1 MTRYSLAAGTLWF
14 REIVRFVRQRNRI
27 VGALGTPLLFWLII
41 GSGLGRSFQA
51 SGSGTGGYLEYFF
64 PGTLALIVLFTAIF
78 STISIIE
85 DRQVGFLQSV
95 LVAPVPRSAVTLGKI
110 MGATTL
116 AVIQAVIF
124 LALAPAIGI
133 SLDVRKFFALTGV
146 LTLMGFSLSGIGYLI
161 AWRMESTQ
169 GFHAVMNLLL
179 IPLWLLSGALF
190 PLSGAPVWIRGII
203 RANPLTY
210 GIAALRHILYSGIHV
225 ESGLPSLATC
235 IAVTSFFCI
244 VSFVTTTFVAQ
255 KR

>member
-1 MTRYSLAAGTLWF
+1 VRNYFLAAETLWL

-51 SGSGTGGYLEYFF
+51 GGSGGGYLEYFF

-116 AVIQAVIF
+116 AVLQALMF
-124 LALAPAIGI
+124 LALAPIAGI
-133 SLDVRKFFALTGV
+133 SLDLQKFFGLAGV
-146 LTLMGFSLSGIGYLI
+146 LTMMGFSLSALGYLI

-169 GFHAVMNLLL
+169 GFHAIMNLLL

-190 PLSGAPVWIRGII
+190 PPSGAPGWIRGII

-210 GIAALRHILYSGIHV
+210 GIAAVRQILFWGNRM
-225 ESGLPSLATC
+225 ESGLPSLAASLAVSALFC
-235 IAVTSFFCI
+235 VAAFIA
-244 VSFVTTTFVAQ
+244 TTLVAG

>member
-1 MTRYSLAAGTLWF
+1 MRKYSLAAGTLWF
-14 REIVRFVRQRNRI
+14 REIVRFVRQPNRI

-41 GSGLGRSFQA
+41 GSGLGKSFQA
-51 SGSGTGGYLEYFF
+51 AGSGTAGYLEYFF
-64 PGTLALIVLFTAIF
+64 PGTLALIALFTAIF

-133 SLDVRKFFALTGV
+133 SLDVPRLLALVGV
-146 LTLMGFSLSGIGYLI
+146 LTLMGFSLSALGYLI

-169 GFHAVMNLLL
+169 DFHAIMNLLL

-190 PLSGAPVWIRGII
+190 PPAGAPVWIRGII

-210 GIAALRHILYSGIHV
+210 GITAVRHILYSTTQV
-225 ESGLPSLATC
+225 ESGLPSLVTCLAVTALFC
-235 IAVTSFFCI
+235 IASFI
-244 VSFVTTTFVAQ
+244 ATTLVAD
-255 KR
+255 KK